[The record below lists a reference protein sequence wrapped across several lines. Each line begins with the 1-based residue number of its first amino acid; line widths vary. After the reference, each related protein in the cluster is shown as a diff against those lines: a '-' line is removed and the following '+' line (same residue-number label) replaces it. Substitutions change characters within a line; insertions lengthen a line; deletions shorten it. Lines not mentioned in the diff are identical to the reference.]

1 MPGRNA
7 TQNLWDRIRGVARW
21 VLAPRVTEEE
31 EREAKNGITHAW
43 SCLMKEMTFDLKKNT
58 DKATTHSAGI
68 LEAIVDNDHPI
79 IEYRIG
85 CQVRPSY
92 QLDTWPEGVFSEIKR
107 YVEQVCLQYPHDDH
121 EGQKAALL
129 GGIDDVEKHIET
141 KRLAG
146 SSLLT
151 DYDGE
156 IGLTGNI
163 IAIHQSL
170 RIMNEIVPFQDD
182 PAYPHMTETFGHALC
197 LIDRDA
203 DGENLIGYLRKQ
215 THYPP
220 IKRACRAIQ
229 RHLDNVRSVLE
240 DVDPGF
246 RDSVLNPLEEAIAA
260 GATHH
265 PLKGGYLAAE
275 LRSVQ
280 EKIRFIGREIG
291 ALQTVHENLGRMI

>member
-1 MPGRNA
+1 MFSSRA
-7 TQNLWDRIRGVARW
+7 TKK
-21 VLAPRVTEEE
+21 E
-31 EREAKNGITHAW
+31 ERDAKDGITHAW

-68 LEAIVDNDHPI
+68 SEAIVNNNHPI

-107 YVEQVCLQYPHDDH
+107 YVEQVCLQYPYDDH
-121 EGQKAALL
+121 EDQKAALL
-129 GGIDDVEKHIET
+129 GGIDDVEKHIEA

-170 RIMNEIVPFQDD
+170 RIMNEIVQFQDD

-203 DGENLIGYLRKQ
+203 DGENLIGYLGKQ